1 MWARLGYSMEE
12 AGALAENT
20 AILMNVSE
28 FDNITNA
35 TDTLVSALQAYKN
48 EGMDVAD
55 LSMDIINKYNEVG
68 NNYAISTSDLAN
80 SLTRSSA
87 TLVAAGNS
95 LSESIAMTTAA
106 NATIQDPNAVGKRIA
121 DVKSSYIS

>member
-35 TDTLVSALQAYKN
+35 TDTLVSALQDYKN

>member
-1 MWARLGYSMEE
+1 MEQ
-12 AGALAENT
+12 AGKLAENT

-35 TDTLVSALQAYKN
+35 TDTLVSALQAYKS
-48 EGMDVAD
+48 EGSDVAT

-68 NNYAISTSDLAN
+68 NSFAISTSDLAN

-87 TLVAAGNS
+87 TLVAAGND

-106 NATIQDPNAVGKRIA
+106 NATIQDPNAVGNGNCRH
-121 DVKSSYIS
+121 